1 MGIYMSDW
9 NSTQYLKFKKERTQ
23 PSVDLANRIDLD
35 NPKRI
40 IDIGCGPG
48 NSTSV
53 LKKRFPHAD
62 IIGADFSPN
71 MIEKA
76 RKDHPDMDFI
86 LFDATKDFD
95 KLRGKFD
102 IVFSN
107 ACIQWIPNHKSLLKN
122 MMNILNPGGVLA
134 IQVPNQADM
143 PINSIVDRV
152 IKTAKWDGKFQNE
165 RKFNNL
171 TEEEYFDLI
180 SNISADFSMW
190 KTIYFHRL
198 PSQESIIEW
207 YRSTG
212 LKPYLEVLDDTE
224 KKEFEQDIL
233 VQVKKEY
240 PLQKN
245 GEVIFRFNRL
255 FFMARKF

>member
-1 MGIYMSDW
+1 MEIHMSDW
-9 NSTQYLKFKKERTQ
+9 DSTQYLKFKEERTQ
-23 PSVDLANRIDLD
+23 PSIDLVNRITLD
-35 NPKRI
+35 NPKRM

-48 NSTSV
+48 NSTAV
-53 LKKRFPHAD
+53 LKKRFPRAD

-95 KLRGKFD
+95 KLQEKFD

-122 MMNILNPGGVLA
+122 MMNILNLGGVLA
-134 IQVPNQADM
+134 IQVPNQAEM

-165 RKFNNL
+165 RKFYNL
-171 TEEEYFDLI
+171 TEEEYFDLL
-180 SNISADFSMW
+180 SSLSADFSMW
-190 KTIYFHRL
+190 KTVYFHRL
-198 PSQESIIEW
+198 PSQKSIIEW

-212 LKPYLEVLDDTE
+212 LKPYLEVLDDTD
-224 KKEFEQDIL
+224 KKAFEQDIL
-233 VQVKKEY
+233 AQVKKEY